1 MNHLVPTIERR
12 YPRSEWAN
20 TEPSG
25 KRADHNAQTARV
37 EIETVKMKSG
47 IQIKTK
53 SHSNWSNN
61 TFRFFRPRDGRLRC
75 TTVMF
80 GAAVAGILL
89 ALPAMARDDDDQKR
103 VEHVLLISVDGMH
116 QSDLAWYVQ
125 THPKSTLARL
135 VAEGINYSNASTPF
149 PSDSFPGL
157 IGQVTGG
164 NPATTGIYYDD
175 TWNHAVFP
183 AGTTNCVGPAPGGE
197 VAYTE
202 AADINLGALDAGQG
216 IVLAPGNPN
225 PWVNILH
232 MTGNPVKVINP
243 ANLPV
248 DPATCEPIYPN
259 KYLQVNTI
267 FEVAHRHHLLTA
279 WSDKHPAYLALSG
292 SSGEGVDD
300 YFTPEINSSANPAA
314 PTDSSQPDWTTDNL
328 FTQKY
333 DSYKVEAVINWIN
346 GHRHDGSGNPGTPAI
361 FGMNFQTVSTGQKL
375 PKSRTEGDLSGNS
388 LGGYLADGAT
398 PGPVL
403 ANALDFIDQ
412 SLGKMVS
419 ALEQRGLCNSI
430 AIIVSAKH
438 GQSPMNL
445 AALNRIDDGKI
456 INALNAAWNSSHPS
470 ATPLVAFGVDDDGL
484 ILWLND
490 RSAAA
495 TDYARQFLV
504 NYNDSTA
511 SVDGKPVTSAGLWQV
526 YTGKAAAQLI
536 GVKENDPRV
545 PDVIGIAQYGVVYTS
560 HTAKIAEH
568 GGDHPEDRNVPIL
581 VAWPGA
587 TGGLNVTAPV
597 ETTQIAP
604 TILEL
609 LGLSPEELRAVHIE
623 GTQPLF

>member
-1 MNHLVPTIERR
+1 MEWLTRAVRESSGSQLTD
-12 YPRSEWAN
+12 RSSRDMK
-20 TEPSG
+20 TG
-25 KRADHNAQTARV
+25 
-37 EIETVKMKSG
+37 KMKSK
-47 IQIKTK
+47 IHLKTE
-53 SHSNWSNN
+53 SHIHRPNN
-61 TFRFFRPRDGRLRC
+61 RNSIFGFSRLRPQKLRC
-75 TTVMF
+75 TTATF

-89 ALPAMARDDDDQKR
+89 ALPAVVKGDDLKT

-125 THPKSTLARL
+125 THPKSTLAKL
-135 VAEGINYSNASTPF
+135 VAKGVNYSNASTPF

-183 AGTTNCVGPAPGGE
+183 AGTTNCVGSAPGGE

-216 IVLAPGNPN
+216 IVPSPDNPD
-225 PWVNILH
+225 PWEDILR
-232 MTGNPVKVINP
+232 MTSNPVKVINP

-248 DPATCEPIYPN
+248 DPETCEPIYPN
-259 KYLQVNTI
+259 KYLKVNTI

-300 YFTPEINSSANPAA
+300 YFTPEINSSANKAA
-314 PTDSSQPDWTTDNL
+314 PTDHTQPDWTTDNL
-328 FTQKY
+328 FTQQY
-333 DSYKVEAVINWIN
+333 DGYKVQAVINWIN

-375 PKSRTEGDLSGNS
+375 PKSRTEGNLSGTS

-403 ANALDFIDQ
+403 TNAIDFIDQ

-419 ALEQRGLCNSI
+419 ALEQRGLFNST

-456 INALNAAWNSSHPS
+456 ISDLNAAWSSSHPG
-470 ATPLVAFGVDDDGL
+470 AKPLVAFGVDDDGM

-490 RSAAA
+490 RSGTA
-495 TDYARQFLV
+495 TEFARQFLV
-504 NYNDSTA
+504 NYQNSAA

-526 YTGKAAAQLI
+526 YTGLAAAQLI
-536 GVKENDPRV
+536 GVKESDPRV
-545 PDVIGIAQYGVVYTS
+545 PDVIGIAQYGVVYTG

-581 VAWPGA
+581 VEWPGA
-587 TGGLNVTAPV
+587 KGGLNVTAPV

-609 LGLSPEELRAVHIE
+609 LGLDSKELQAVRIE
-623 GTQPLF
+623 GTEPLF

>member
-1 MNHLVPTIERR
+1 MTKNNRKSNLSYSWLSTIGDWLFAQRFLLLGAASLATFGLVIV
-12 YPRSEWAN
+12 
-20 TEPSG
+20 
-25 KRADHNAQTARV
+25 RAEDD
-37 EIETVKMKSG
+37 
-47 IQIKTK
+47 
-53 SHSNWSNN
+53 
-61 TFRFFRPRDGRLRC
+61 DGRFRK
-75 TTVMF
+75 V
-80 GAAVAGILL
+80 
-89 ALPAMARDDDDQKR
+89 K
-103 VEHVLLISVDGMH
+103 HVLLISVDGLH

-125 THPKSTLARL
+125 THPKSTLATL
-135 VAEGINYSNASTPF
+135 VGKGVNYSNASTPF

-183 AGTTNCVGPAPGGE
+183 AGTKNCIGPAPGGE

-202 AADINLGALDAGQG
+202 ADDINLGALDAGQG
-216 IVLAPGNPN
+216 ILLLGTAN
-225 PWVNILH
+225 PWVNILQ
-232 MTGNPVKVINP
+232 MTSDPVQVINP

-267 FEVAHRHHLLTA
+267 FEVAHHHHLLTA

-292 SSGEGVDD
+292 PSGEGVDD
-300 YFTPEINSSANPAA
+300 YFTPEINSSASATA
-314 PTDSSQPDWTTDNL
+314 PTDPTQPDWTTDNL

-333 DSYKVEAVINWIN
+333 DGFKVEAVINWIN
-346 GHRHDGSGNPGTPAI
+346 GHRHDGHGNPGTPAI

-375 PKSRTEGDLSGNS
+375 PTSKTESDSSGTS
-388 LGGYLADGAT
+388 QGGYLADGAT

-403 ANALDFIDQ
+403 TNALDFVDQ

-419 ALEQRGLCNSI
+419 ALESRGLLNST

-438 GQSPMNL
+438 GQSPMNP
-445 AALNRIDDGKI
+445 AALNRIKDGQI
-456 INALNAAWNSSHPS
+456 TDALNAAWSSSHPN
-470 ATPLVAFGVDDDGL
+470 TKPLVAFGVNDDGML
-484 ILWLND
+484 LWLND
-490 RSAAA
+490 RSPAASEF
-495 TDYARQFLV
+495 ARQFLV
-504 NYNDSTA
+504 NYKDPTA

-536 GVKENDPRV
+536 GVKESDPRV

-560 HTAKIAEH
+560 HKAKISEH

-581 VAWPGA
+581 LMWPGA
-587 TGGLNVTAPV
+587 TPGLNITAPV